1 MTRRELLTLGLGA
14 AAAVPLTPV
23 PWKLLDDSSKWT
35 QNWNWIPRPPRGE
48 PSVKYSSCTLCSAGC
63 GIAARCVGPNVIGIA
78 PVAEHPVSKG
88 VLCPIAFGAHQL
100 PFHPARLTC
109 PLRRGR
115 PARIEEVTAEIAGR
129 VKAGRFAIVDERP
142 GRAVSEAYQRIAAA
156 NGGAYIAPVAGN
168 GLALEDVRTIV
179 SLGAPVL
186 EYWAT
191 PGRVLELWGSGRLAV
206 VQVEESLSRTGAL
219 AAKSLIVRQGSGS
232 MVTELLAGKA
242 EISAA
247 SKATG
252 VAQEKLADVVR
263 FVKERGAMISVA
275 GEPPRIAI
283 LDGEIDT
290 LLIDH
295 GPLGGSTAGS
305 LSRDVLQS
313 KLRPGGVIVS
323 LSPYRAGVAAAADY
337 AIPTPAF
344 GEALEE
350 APTPWD
356 ATAASYALAPPLRG
370 APAGITT
377 PCDFI
382 TKVTASGETQE
393 LAIERRVE
401 KLHAAK
407 RGAVFAFR
415 DRTVKAMSDFKTA
428 ADLRKAF
435 DAGACWTD
443 PEANQTPAEFR
454 GARSGRK
461 AIDVPLLAM
470 LRRNEYAS

>member
-14 AAAVPLTPV
+14 AVAVPLTPV

-63 GIAARCVGPNVIGIA
+63 GIAARCVGTNVVGIA
-78 PVAEHPVSKG
+78 PVADHPVSKG
-88 VLCPIAFGAHQL
+88 VLCPLAFGAHQL

-109 PLRRGR
+109 PLRRGQ

-129 VKAGRFAIVDERP
+129 VKTGRFAIVDERP

-156 NGGAYIAPVAGN
+156 NGGEYIAPVAGN
-168 GLALEDVRTIV
+168 GLPLEDVRTVV
-179 SLGAPVL
+179 SLGEPVL
-186 EYWAT
+186 ESWAT
-191 PGRVLELWGSGRLAV
+191 PGRVLELWGRGRLAV
-206 VQVEESLSRTGAL
+206 VQVEESFSRTGAL

-232 MVTELLAGKA
+232 IVTELLAGKVG
-242 EISAA
+242 ISAA
-247 SKATG
+247 SEATG
-252 VAQEKLADVVR
+252 VTQEKLADVAR

-275 GEPPRIAI
+275 GEQPRIAF
-283 LDGEIDT
+283 LGGEIDT

-295 GPLGGSTAGS
+295 GPLGGS

-313 KLRPGGVIVS
+313 RLRPGGVIVS
-323 LSPYRAGVAAAADY
+323 LSPYRAGIAAAADY

-356 ATAASYALAPPLRG
+356 AMSPSYALAPLLRA
-370 APAGITT
+370 APAGVTI

-382 TKVTASGETQE
+382 AKLSASGETQE
-393 LAIERRVE
+393 SAIERRVG

-407 RGAVFAFR
+407 RGVVFAFR

-443 PEANQTPAEFR
+443 REAKETPAEFR

-470 LRRNEYAS
+470 LRGNEYAS

>member
-63 GIAARCVGPNVIGIA
+63 GIAARCVGTSVIGIA
-78 PVAEHPVSKG
+78 PVADHPVSKG
-88 VLCPIAFGAHQL
+88 VLCPLAFGAHQL

-109 PLRRGR
+109 PLRHGR

-168 GLALEDVRTIV
+168 GLPLEDVRTIV

-186 EYWAT
+186 ESWGT

-206 VQVEESLSRTGAL
+206 VQVEESLSKTGAL

-232 MVTELLAGKA
+232 KISELLAGRVG
-242 EISAA
+242 ISAA
-247 SKATG
+247 SEATG
-252 VAQEKLADVVR
+252 VAQEKLADVVQ

-275 GEPPRIAI
+275 GEQPQIAI

-295 GPLGGSTAGS
+295 GPLGGS
-305 LSRDVLQS
+305 LSRGA
-313 KLRPGGVIVS
+313 LRRGGVIVS

-356 ATAASYALAPPLRG
+356 AMSPSYALAPPLRG
-370 APAGITT
+370 APAGLTT

-382 TKVTASGETQE
+382 AKVTVSGETQE
-393 LAIERRVE
+393 SAIERRVE
-401 KLHAAK
+401 RLHAAK
-407 RGAVFAFR
+407 RGVVFAFR
-415 DRTVKAMSDFKTA
+415 DRTVKAMSEFKTA

-443 PEANQTPAEFR
+443 REAKETPAEFR

-470 LRRNEYAS
+470 LRGNENDS